1 MPQGSPRGAYLE
13 VSKSLHEKIRAGKI
27 TEDLPSQSALVSE
40 YSVSRSTVE
49 RALATLRDAGLI
61 ESVKG
66 AGWYVTGTGDRR
78 PLLERITDLLRTD
91 DVKVGDPFPTEKD
104 LCDRFDV
111 SRTAVRSAIAQLEGQ
126 GLIGKTAPRG
136 RVVRALPAK
145 PGSPAE

>member
-1 MPQGSPRGAYLE
+1 MPQANARGTYLQ
-13 VSKSLHEKIRAGKI
+13 VSDALRQQIRDGKHA
-27 TEDLPSQSALVSE
+27 DGLPSQAKLMATFGVA
-40 YSVSRSTVE
+40 RSTIE
-49 RALATLRDAGLI
+49 RALGVLRDAGEV
-61 ESVKG
+61 ESVPG
-66 AGWYVTGTGDRR
+66 AGWYVIGTGDRR
-78 PLLERITDLLRTD
+78 PLVERMSDLLRAD
-91 DVKVGDPFPTEKD
+91 NVRVGDPFPTEKE